1 VSYPGFSTLSGWCPA
16 QKADRLAVLAGQSA
30 LCVEI
35 GVFGGQSFFAMAW
48 GNPKARLIAID
59 PWTAAE
65 AAQECAPGAEE
76 AYYWDGLH
84 AEFIENL
91 HRFTAHGRTTVLRM
105 TSELAL
111 NFVQEPIDLLHID
124 GNHSENK
131 ALFDVKNWLPKMRKG
146 GVIVMDDVNW
156 QSVKL
161 AAEWLKEHS
170 ESYEDFGTWAEARV

>member
-59 PWTAAE
+59 PWTAAD
-65 AAQECAPGAEE
+65 AAQDCAPGAEE

-124 GNHSENK
+124 ANHDADK
-131 ALFDVKNWLPKMRKG
+131 VMWDVKNWFPRVRKG

>member
-1 VSYPGFSTLSGWCPA
+1 MPYPGFSSLSGWCPA
-16 QKADRLAVLAGQSA
+16 QKADRLAILAGQSS

-48 GNPKARLIAID
+48 GNPKAKLVAID

-65 AAQECAPGAEE
+65 AAQDCAPGAEE

-124 GNHSENK
+124 ANHDADK
-131 ALFDVKNWLPKMRKG
+131 VMWDVKNWLPRVRKG
-146 GVIVMDDVNW
+146 GVIVMDDCNW
-156 QSVKL
+156 KTVAP